1 MTYVL
6 GSNILPLLLICSF
19 FLFVLLP
26 VIWFLWWCTLPT
38 TFPSDSCSKYW
49 YTAMLGSV
57 NLANQQLAWGDMET
71 FDWDRKCFL
80 WLVCV
85 VVLSVSLVVLKR
97 CFWLHHSNSATSK
110 VRIQFGASYL
120 ENYLPL
126 RINELNWLRIV
137 YALSLGALIFRY
149 GSQKFYGGGLTQPLK
164 RYRVKQ
170 IANIAGIPL
179 NITSLVVESDS

>member
-1 MTYVL
+1 MENNMFISLSDDICIWFKHITA
-6 GSNILPLLLICSF
+6 SSHLLIFSICVATRDLIS
-19 FLFVLLP
+19 VM
-26 VIWFLWWCTLPT
+26 VYLPT

-49 YTAMLGSV
+49 YSAMLGSV

-110 VRIQFGASYL
+110 VRIQFGASHL

-137 YALSLGALIFRY
+137 
-149 GSQKFYGGGLTQPLK
+149 
-164 RYRVKQ
+164 
-170 IANIAGIPL
+170 
-179 NITSLVVESDS
+179 